1 MKIAKI
7 LSAAAACAVA
17 ATALAVSASAELTLA
32 DSPAA
37 NLSSGTGM
45 WMLKVF
51 VPSEGI
57 DVGVDI
63 AQIGGVRFT
72 IKAAEPE
79 WFEGAT
85 GGGVVFS
92 CGPTSVTPADHNWAS
107 TNWWGVVDEALE
119 MDTHDDGAPAQ
130 TVKVGDYTYSITV
143 MNDDSNCFYADE
155 IKASTDGY
163 AQIALQEWGSDM
175 SAITVTGMELLDAS
189 GNVLAAFDGNGNAT
203 SAAAPAPAAPAT
215 PAEPADGNDTPAPAP
230 STSGSD
236 NKGSPDTGV
245 EGVAAALGA
254 AALAAGAV
262 VLTKKRK

>member
-37 NLSSGTGM
+37 SLSSGTGM
-45 WMLKVF
+45 WMQKVY

-57 DVGVDI
+57 DAGVDI
-63 AQIGGVRFT
+63 ANIGGVRFT
-72 IKAAEPE
+72 IMAAEPE
-79 WFEGAT
+79 WFEGQT

-92 CGPTSVTPADHNWAS
+92 CGPASVTPADHNWAS
-107 TNWWGVVDEALE
+107 ANWWGVVDEENELYTQDE
-119 MDTHDDGAPAQ
+119 GSPAK

-143 MNDDSNCFYADE
+143 MTDDSNCIYGEELKSVDDA
-155 IKASTDGY
+155 Y
-163 AQIALQEWGSDM
+163 VQIALQEWGSDM

-203 SAAAPAPAAPAT
+203 ASAAPAPAAPAE
-215 PAEPADGNDTPAPAP
+215 PAEPADNTTPAPAP
-230 STSGSD
+230 AASGSD

-245 EGVAAALGA
+245 EGVAAALGV